1 MVSAT
6 LAQTGSMDAWSWVQ
20 LVGVGIGAVLVL
32 LLGLYVMA
40 RNDVFAPD
48 SENTETAEQRMEDK
62 ELRER
67 SSFEIP
73 LRSRVKSLSAPA
85 KMVLLSSTITLGLIG
100 YLLVGYM
107 QTGSPREG
115 IYSLKTAIIG
125 VGILGIAGGFWLRDW
140 LESRIG
146 VMYNIYESSRG
157 EPDVEKVE
165 YLVHER
171 WESGSEEV
179 IQQLHPERLLGLFR
193 RRMLIGMHRKLRS
206 SAKPLT
212 DVVTHTIPSGDHAV
226 ELEDD
231 LLINHT
237 VSDKDGEPIYN
248 KSPDAVAD
256 VAYRSPNYLSY
267 ERAVEMRQSKKRMQ
281 IERDAWMTTSA
292 AKDQEIDRLSDMI
305 INNEWEDKKDLM
317 ELLQEYEKMQRSR
330 TLQQVD
336 ARDSGISREG
346 QSVLD
351 RGETDGNGAQPEG
364 GN

>member
-1 MVSAT
+1 MLSAT
-6 LAQTGSMDAWSWVQ
+6 LAQSGSMEVFGWLKLAG
-20 LVGVGIGAVLVL
+20 VGVAAVLVL
-32 LLGLYVMA
+32 LLGIYVMA
-40 RNDVFAPD
+40 KRDVFAPT
-48 SENTETAEQRMEDK
+48 SENTDTAEQRIEDK

-100 YLLVGYM
+100 YMLVGYM

-115 IYSLKTAIIG
+115 IYSVKTAVAG
-125 VGILGIAGGFWLRDW
+125 VGILGIAGGYWLRDW

-146 VMYNIYESSRG
+146 VMYNVYENARG
-157 EPDVEKVE
+157 EPDVEKIE
-165 YLVHER
+165 YLTHER

-179 IQQLHPERLLGLFR
+179 IQQLHPEKLLGLFR

-212 DVVTHTIPSGDHAV
+212 DVVTHNIPSGDHAIEV
-226 ELEDD
+226 DDD
-231 LLINHT
+231 LIINNT
-237 VSDKDGEPIYN
+237 VGEPIFN
-248 KSPDAVAD
+248 RSPDAVAD

-267 ERAVEMRQSKKRMQ
+267 ERAVQMRQSKKRMQ
-281 IERDAWMTTSA
+281 IERDAWQTTSA
-292 AKDQEIDRLSDMI
+292 AKDAELDRLSDAI
-305 INNEWEDKKDLM
+305 LNNEWEDKQDLM
-317 ELLQEYEKMQRSR
+317 ELLREYEKMQRSR

-346 QSVLD
+346 QSESVLE
-351 RGETDGNGAQPEG
+351 RAEKNGAPEEG
-364 GN
+364 EH